1 MIHSVKSSFAG
12 PTTDGISQGKPYN
25 LQSMT
30 QELTTPLKTVL
41 LPSSVTVKK
50 LSEILHLPVAAVIT
64 ELMKNGILA
73 TINEEIDFDTATI
86 IAQDLGFEAKAAEEE
101 IEEGRLT
108 IEGFTKLLIE
118 EKSSGKNL
126 SPRPPIVTI
135 LGHVDHGKTTLLD
148 TIRKANVAA
157 GEAGGITQHISAY
170 QVKKHKQLITFI
182 DTPGH
187 EAFSAMR
194 KRGLSIADIA
204 ILVVAAD
211 DGVRPQTKEVIEYLK
226 EHKLPVIVAINKIDK
241 PEAKPERVKQE
252 LAEHG
257 ILFEEWG
264 GDTMCTEISAKGNIN
279 IDKLLDNILL
289 VAEVEDFRA
298 DHKRDGFAVILE
310 SHLDP
315 QKGPVATALVRTG
328 TLKVG
333 QDVIA
338 GSAFGRIRRIEDF
351 AGKNLQTAGPSVPAT
366 LYGFSAAPQTNDI
379 VQVVSGKS
387 LARSRS
393 KEAATGKNKLG
404 KIQTEDE
411 ENIKKLPVL
420 LKADVQGSLEA
431 IDQILSTIH
440 SDEVT
445 LELIASGVGSITE
458 SDVRMAASANAL
470 ILGFNS
476 EPTSV
481 AKRMA
486 ENAKITIE
494 TYNIIY
500 KLVEAIKDKLTAMLP
515 PEIVRTDSGRLA
527 VLAIFKTGKRDMIV
541 GGRVSEGKFLRGS
554 LIEIKRNDEIVG
566 KGKMLN
572 LQRNK
577 ENADEVGQ
585 GNECGVVFEGNT
597 KIEVGD
603 TLICYKEEEKRR
615 IL

>member
-1 MIHSVKSSFAG
+1 MPETEQTEPSEQ
-12 PTTDGISQGKPYN
+12 PQP
-25 LQSMT
+25 
-30 QELTTPLKTVL
+30 TPLIPVS

-50 LSEILHLPVAAVIT
+50 LSELLKLPVATVIT
-64 ELMKNGILA
+64 ELMKSGILA
-73 TINEEIDFDTATI
+73 TINEEIDFDTAAI
-86 IAQDLGFEAKAAEEE
+86 IAADLGFEAKPAEEE
-101 IEEGRLT
+101 ISGGNLTLEGLN
-108 IEGFTKLLIE
+108 KLLLE
-118 EKSSGKNL
+118 EKTSGKNRSL
-126 SPRPPIVTI
+126 RPPIVTI
-135 LGHVDHGKTTLLD
+135 LGHVGHGKTTLLD
-148 TIRKANVAA
+148 TIRKTSVAS

-170 QVKKHKQLITFI
+170 QVKKHKQVITFI

-187 EAFSAMR
+187 EAFAAMR

-241 PEAKPERVKQE
+241 PDAKPERVKQE

-264 GDTMCTEISAKGNIN
+264 GDTMCTEISAKSNIN

-298 DHKRDGFAVILE
+298 DHKRDGLAVIVE

-315 QKGPVATALVRTG
+315 QKGPVTTALVRTG

-333 QDVIA
+333 QDVVA
-338 GSAFGRIRRIEDF
+338 GGAFGRIRRIEDF
-351 AGKNLQTAGPSVPAT
+351 TGRSLDNAGPSVPAT
-366 LYGFSAAPQTNDI
+366 LYGFNTTAQTNDV
-379 VQVVSGKS
+379 VQVVSGKG
-387 LARSRS
+387 LARLRS
-393 KEAATGKNKLG
+393 KEALLKDSSKSKTG
-404 KIQTEDE
+404 KIQTEEE
-411 ENIKKLPVL
+411 ENMKRLPII

-431 IDQILSTIH
+431 IEQILSTIE
-440 SDEVT
+440 STEVAV
-445 LELIASGVGSITE
+445 EMVSAGVGSITE
-458 SDVRMAASANAL
+458 SDVRIAESASAL

-476 EPTSV
+476 QPTSV

-486 ENAKITIE
+486 ETSGIKIE

-500 KLVEAIKDKLTAMLP
+500 KLVEAVKEKLAAMLP
-515 PEIVRTDSGRLA
+515 PEIIRTDFGRLS

-541 GGRVSEGKFLRGS
+541 GGRVSEGKMVRSSQL
-554 LIEIKRNDEIVG
+554 EIKRGEEIVG
-566 KGKMLN
+566 QGAMSN
-572 LQRNK
+572 LQQNK
-577 ENADEVGQ
+577 QNADEVGQ
-585 GNECGVVFEGNT
+585 GNECGVVFEGTT

-615 IL
+615 TL